1 MWVYQWQEEPATDSG
16 GRQLHQV
23 SGNTQVD
30 DGCRLPPLKYKL
42 NHFLNHTQ
50 PGLSTH
56 THTERYTLTN
66 TCMQPSKHWRLF
78 IHQTQTTLSSSLC
91 SLSVS

>member
-1 MWVYQWQEEPATDSG
+1 MLVYQWQEEPATDSG

-42 NHFLNHTQ
+42 NHFLNQPVFQHTRTQ
-50 PGLSTH
+50 RDTH
-56 THTERYTLTN
+56 
-66 TCMQPSKHWRLF
+66 
-78 IHQTQTTLSSSLC
+78 
-91 SLSVS
+91 